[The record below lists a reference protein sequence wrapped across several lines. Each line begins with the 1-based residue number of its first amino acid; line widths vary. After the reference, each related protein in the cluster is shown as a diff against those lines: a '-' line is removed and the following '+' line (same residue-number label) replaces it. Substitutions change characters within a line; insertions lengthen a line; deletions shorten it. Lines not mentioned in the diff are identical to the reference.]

1 MQRAYSLLTLK
12 SVDDDKRILTG
23 IATTPTVDRVGDIV
37 EPKGAEFNLPIPFLW
52 QHNHD
57 APVGNVTKARVT
69 AAGIEVT
76 VQIEKTTTPGLV
88 KDRLDAAWED
98 IKLGLVRGLSI
109 GFKGVE
115 TARID
120 GTYGIRFLKWL
131 WLELS
136 AVTIPANGD
145 ASIQTIKAIDS
156 RHRAASGRQEL
167 PGVSGQKSTRDKGT
181 GNMKTLEQRIRAL
194 EDDRAAKAARMQ
206 ELFDAAPDGEI
217 KQLADA
223 DRTEYRGLVAEIKE
237 LDGDIADLNG
247 MLVASKSAAAVSG
260 VTSRSGTVSR
270 AAPPRVTVKELPKG
284 TAFARYAMAVAAG
297 RGSIV
302 ETLEYAKRWD
312 SQTPEVSDYIKAA
325 AGSVGNSTW
334 GEQLAEPTNL
344 VNEFIELLMPKTVIG
359 RISGFDMVPFNI
371 RIVEQTG
378 GAQVGWVG
386 EAAAKPVTNPT
397 FGEFTLGINK
407 MAGIVVI
414 SDELVRVSRPNAEDK
429 VRNDLVKQ
437 ITKFMDQ
444 QFLNSSITGTS
455 ARPAAVT
462 VGAPAVV
469 ATGNEIDDFY
479 ADLNGAMAP
488 FDSAEIDTSSLHII
502 MPSSTAR
509 RLSTLRNALGQL
521 ELPTL
526 TPLGGTIL
534 GYPAVVSNAS
544 PAGQITLV
552 VANEIAMADDGSVR
566 LDASREATL
575 DMAGGDTPAFSLW
588 QKNAIGI
595 RAERWITYKKKRDD
609 AVTMITGADY
619 GAESSAA

>member
-1 MQRAYSLLTLK
+1 
-12 SVDDDKRILTG
+12 
-23 IATTPTVDRVGDIV
+23 
-37 EPKGAEFNLPIPFLW
+37 
-52 QHNHD
+52 
-57 APVGNVTKARVT
+57 
-69 AAGIEVT
+69 
-76 VQIEKTTTPGLV
+76 
-88 KDRLDAAWED
+88 
-98 IKLGLVRGLSI
+98 
-109 GFKGVE
+109 
-115 TARID
+115 
-120 GTYGIRFLKWL
+120 
-131 WLELS
+131 
-136 AVTIPANGD
+136 
-145 ASIQTIKAIDS
+145 
-156 RHRAASGRQEL
+156 
-167 PGVSGQKSTRDKGT
+167 
-181 GNMKTLEQRIRAL
+181 
-194 EDDRAAKAARMQ
+194 
-206 ELFDAAPDGEI
+206 
-217 KQLADA
+217 
-223 DRTEYRGLVAEIKE
+223 
-237 LDGDIADLNG
+237 
-247 MLVASKSAAAVSG
+247 
-260 VTSRSGTVSR
+260 
-270 AAPPRVTVKELPKG
+270 
-284 TAFARYAMAVAAG
+284 
-297 RGSIV
+297 
-302 ETLEYAKRWD
+302 
-312 SQTPEVSDYIKAA
+312 
-325 AGSVGNSTW
+325 
-334 GEQLAEPTNL
+334 
-344 VNEFIELLMPKTVIG
+344 
-359 RISGFDMVPFNI
+359 
-371 RIVEQTG
+371 
-378 GAQVGWVG
+378 
-386 EAAAKPVTNPT
+386 
-397 FGEFTLGINK
+397 